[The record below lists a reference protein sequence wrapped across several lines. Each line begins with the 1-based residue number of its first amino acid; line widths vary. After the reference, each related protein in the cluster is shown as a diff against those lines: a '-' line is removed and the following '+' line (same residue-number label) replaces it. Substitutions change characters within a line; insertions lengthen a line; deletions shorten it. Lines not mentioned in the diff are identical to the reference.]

1 MITQSYKLNIVP
13 HAEQN
18 VRGFIAPVVHES
30 QYDTGMRTL
39 IFTLYKEGEL
49 YTILEGQTVSL
60 FGTKPDGN
68 AFEYSMTIDDEH
80 TVSIVDNIQMTCIA
94 GLVTCEI
101 VVFGTQND
109 RIGSANFVLCI
120 EPAAVDADQ
129 VLSDTDIPVF
139 NEILYGGEVGEIL
152 TKTNTGAEWAP
163 QGTGTGYMIK
173 AEYDPNDT
181 GSVLKA
187 DHADDA
193 GTVDGFTVARNVLAD
208 EYTNAQIDTMVQG
221 AGKVKTVNTVQ
232 PDQSGNVQITKTDIG
247 LGNVDNTSD
256 ASKPIS
262 TATQAALDLK
272 VDKVDGKGL
281 SSNDYTDADK
291 TKLGDLPTAAELTA
305 DLSGKVDKETGKGLS
320 TNDYT
325 TADKDKLAG
334 IAAGAEV
341 NVQSDW
347 NEADS
352 TADDY
357 IKNKPTIPAKTS
369 DLQNDSG
376 FITGVA
382 WGGIAGTIANQTDL
396 KNELDAKQGK
406 LTAGSNITIDQ
417 NNVISA
423 SGGTGTGGHVIVNSS
438 GTDMA
443 QRAKLK
449 FDGATVTDDS
459 VNDMTIVSGLKGDP
473 GDPGDPGT
481 AATIAVGTVVSGQ
494 TASVTNSGTSTAA
507 VFDFVLPKG
516 DPGTPG
522 ADGHDGQDGAAATI
536 AVGSVTSGQTASVVN
551 SGTSSAAV
559 FDFVLPKGDP
569 GTPGQDGSDGADG
582 VSPTV
587 STSAITGGTAVV
599 ITDAQGPHTF
609 NVMNGINGQDGAPGA
624 DGSDGSDGFSPV
636 VTTSSITGGTEV
648 TITDAIGPHV
658 FDVMNGATGQ
668 TGQTGPAG
676 ADGYSPTATVTKT
689 GSTATITITDKNG
702 TTTATVSD
710 GSDVSESNLA
720 TIETSPVTHA
730 YSEGDYLVY
739 NGLLYKVTAAIAIG
753 ESLTVGTNIE
763 STKVGDE
770 LSSLN
775 SNNVYSL
782 MEQKTGETWIDGKP
796 IYKKTW
802 EFSNV
807 PNGNTGYS
815 ANISNVDNMVK
826 YEAFGYAN
834 SFWNPLNYANLDFQY
849 TRSFYFRSDDNK
861 IYFAIGNGSGAGFEK
876 AIITLYY
883 TKTTD

>member
-49 YTILEGQTVSL
+49 YTILEGHTVSL

-80 TVSIVDNIQMTCIA
+80 TVSIVDNIQMTCVA

-152 TKTNTGAEWAP
+152 TKTNNGAEWAP

-262 TATQAALDLK
+262 TATQSALDQK

-587 STSAITGGTAVV
+587 STTAITGGTEVTITDAGGAHTFDVMDGAQGDPGTPGQDGSDGFSPTVSTSAITGGTAVV

-624 DGSDGSDGFSPV
+624 DGSDGNDGFSPV

-689 GSTATITITDKNG
+689 GSTATISITDKNG
-702 TTTATVSD
+702 TTTASVSD
-710 GSDVSESNLA
+710 GTDAQDVTSTFTISTSGWSNSQTL
-720 TIETSPVTHA
+720 IDGE
-730 YSEGDYLVY
+730 DYYTYVINLTDIY
-739 NGLLYKVTAAIAIG
+739 TDAPIISIGAAGTLPTAAEQEAYDSW
-753 ESLTVGTNIE
+753 EYATVNDTN
-763 STKVGDE
+763 
-770 LSSLN
+770 
-775 SNNVYSL
+775 
-782 MEQKTGETWIDGKP
+782 
-796 IYKKTW
+796 
-802 EFSNV
+802 
-807 PNGNTGYS
+807 NT
-815 ANISNVDNMVK
+815 
-826 YEAFGYAN
+826 
-834 SFWNPLNYANLDFQY
+834 L
-849 TRSFYFRSDDNK
+849 
-861 IYFAIGNGSGAGFEK
+861 
-876 AIITLYY
+876 TLYAVKKP
-883 TKTTD
+883 TSNFKIIVKGVE

>member
-80 TVSIVDNIQMTCIA
+80 TVSIVDNIQMTCVA

-139 NEILYGGEVGEIL
+139 NEILYGGEAGEIL
-152 TKTNTGAEWAP
+152 TKTNNGAEWAP

-208 EYTNAQIDTMVQG
+208 EYTNAQIDSMIEQ
-221 AGKVKTVNTVQ
+221 AGQVKTVNEVQ
-232 PDQSGNVQITKTDIG
+232 PDQNGNVQIAKADIG

-256 ASKPIS
+256 LSKPIS
-262 TATQAALDLK
+262 TATQTAL
-272 VDKVDGKGL
+272 
-281 SSNDYTDADK
+281 N
-291 TKLGDLPTAAELTA
+291 
-305 DLSGKVDKETGKGLS
+305 
-320 TNDYT
+320 
-325 TADKDKLAG
+325 
-334 IAAGAEV
+334 
-341 NVQSDW
+341 
-347 NEADS
+347 
-352 TADDY
+352 
-357 IKNKPTIPAKTS
+357 
-369 DLQNDSG
+369 
-376 FITGVA
+376 
-382 WGGIAGTIANQTDL
+382 
-396 KNELDAKQGK
+396 AKQDT
-406 LTAGSNITIDQ
+406 LTAGDNITIS

-423 SGGTGTGGHVIVNSS
+423 TGGSGTGGHTILDSEGAALPQKPNL
-438 GTDMA
+438 
-443 QRAKLK
+443 Q
-449 FDGATVTDDS
+449 FDGATVTNTNS
-459 VNDMTIVSGLKGDP
+459 ATVVAGLKGDK
-473 GDPGDPGT
+473 GDKGDTGNTGPEGPQ
-481 AATIAVGTVVSGQ
+481 G
-494 TASVTNSGTSTAA
+494 
-507 VFDFVLPKG
+507 PKG
-516 DPGTPG
+516 DTGETG
-522 ADGHDGQDGAAATI
+522 AQG
-536 AVGSVTSGQTASVVN
+536 
-551 SGTSSAAV
+551 
-559 FDFVLPKGDP
+559 PKGDTGETGATGNGISSAVLNADYTLTLNFTD
-569 GTPGQDGSDGADG
+569 GTSYTTPTPIRGATGATGETGATGPAGPQGEQGPKGDTGETGATGATGPQGPTGPTGATGNGIQSITKTGTSGLVDTYTILFTDGTTTTFTVTNGQDGSDGADG

-587 STSAITGGTAVV
+587 STTAITGGTEVTITDADGAHTFDVMDGAQGSTGPQGPQGPQGETGATGATGPQGPAGQDGADGSDGYSPTVSTSAITGGTAVT

-609 NVMNGINGQDGAPGA
+609 DVMNGINGQDGAPGA

-658 FDVMNGATGQ
+658 FDVMDGATGQ
-668 TGQTGPAG
+668 TGPAGPTGPSG

-689 GSTATITITDKNG
+689 GSTATISITDKNG

-775 SNNVYSL
+775 SNINSVVLYNDAPISL
-782 MEQKTGETWIDGKP
+782 GTTKSLNDDIMNYRLIVVMVGVGGISDDIFTIV
-796 IYKKTW
+796 
-802 EFSNV
+802 V
-807 PNGNTGYS
+807 PTIV
-815 ANISNVDNMVK
+815 ISNVGDFENSAIAYVGGTTYINNLHVNFPTNTSIRVATEYHLSWGEPKVLKVVGVK
-826 YEAFGYAN
+826 
-834 SFWNPLNYANLDFQY
+834 
-849 TRSFYFRSDDNK
+849 
-861 IYFAIGNGSGAGFEK
+861 
-876 AIITLYY
+876 
-883 TKTTD
+883 